1 MTVASSLAPN
11 ANPPTNAPGASPL
24 RAERD
29 RFVALAF
36 CWGDIL
42 LELDGDGRIV
52 YATGAI
58 EPLLGLPT
66 EELIGRA
73 LESAVVPG
81 ERPAVRALLAGATG
95 RKRIEAASLQLAGA
109 AGASPPLMVAGYQ
122 LEDLNGHFFLALR
135 ACPPPPKTGGFGRR
149 SRDGATG
156 LYDAAAFIDMVTSQL
171 ADGHPDAANRCLSL
185 IMLQG
190 YEALRHRLVESA
202 EHELQT
208 RIGAA
213 LRAGSIDGASAAC
226 VGPDRY
232 SLIHRADFDVSGLQG
247 EISGFTR
254 ELDPDAVGAAVEAA
268 TFELDREGMNRDDVA
283 QGLTYAMNRFK
294 AIEPSASGLAE
305 FSTSFSSVVE
315 EAVAALADLEQL
327 IEGGLFTVLLQPIH
341 DARSG
346 AVHACSAMV
355 RLPAQ
360 GGRDVTAERLALAES
375 AGVIVD
381 LDLAV
386 IRKIVDLLKTK
397 VPVNAE
403 PVVAVRVSG
412 QTVDA
417 LSALA
422 QIDQLIRDNP
432 WIRGRLIFEITQS
445 SRIADAGAA
454 NAGIQRL
461 REQGIQ
467 VCLSDFATSAHG
479 FQYLADLEVDS
490 VKLAAEAVEH
500 ARDARQGKA
509 YIKALMAFCREFGV
523 ATIAGGV
530 DDEATLRLVRG
541 CGVQFVQGAL
551 FGLPS
556 ADPRTLG
563 RAAPAHL
570 FKEKV
575 QW

>member
-1 MTVASSLAPN
+1 MTAATSLAS
-11 ANPPTNAPGASPL
+11 NPTSAAPASPL

-66 EELIGRA
+66 EDLVGRT
-73 LESAVVPG
+73 LESAAVPG
-81 ERPAVRALLAGATG
+81 ERPAVRALLAGAGG
-95 RKRIEAASLQLAGA
+95 RKRIEAASLQLSGPT
-109 AGASPPLMVAGYQ
+109 GASPPLMVAGYQ

-149 SRDGATG
+149 SRDGSTG

-171 ADGHPDAANRCLSL
+171 ADARPDGDNRRLSL

-190 YEALRHRLVESA
+190 YEALRQRLVESA
-202 EHELQT
+202 ERELQA

-213 LRAGSIDGASAAC
+213 LCTGSVDGASATR

-232 SLIHRADFDVSGLQG
+232 GLVHRADFDVSGLKS

-254 ELDPDAVGAAVEAA
+254 ELDPDAVGAEVEAA
-268 TFELDREGMNRDDVA
+268 TLELDGGGLSSDDVA
-283 QGLTYAMNRFK
+283 QGLTYAMSRFE
-294 AIEPSASGLAE
+294 AIEPSATALAE
-305 FSTSFSSVVE
+305 FSTTFSAVVEGAIAALDDLRQLIDAGQLSVV
-315 EAVAALADLEQL
+315 
-327 IEGGLFTVLLQPIH
+327 LQPIH

-346 AVHACSAMV
+346 AIHACSAMV

-375 AGVIVD
+375 TGVVVD

-386 IRKIVDLLKTK
+386 IGKVVELLKTK
-397 VPVNAE
+397 VPVNAQ
-403 PVVAVRVSG
+403 PVVAVRISG

-432 WIRGRLIFEITQS
+432 WVRGRLIFEITQS

-467 VCLSDFATSAHG
+467 VCLCDFAASAQG

-490 VKLAAEAVEH
+490 VKLAEAAIEH

-523 ATIAGGV
+523 ATVAGGV

-541 CGVQFVQGAL
+541 CGVQYVQGAL

-556 ADPRTLG
+556 ADPRTLS

-570 FKEKV
+570 FKDKA